1 MMMNV
6 SQHCS
11 NDRLDRLIS
20 IIMEIGVGEIIHVFP
35 SANQFGPTEH
45 CVTNTGVL
53 IIRSPKDGKM
63 ITGFMLTTDRAVAL
77 YRSNGMKNPPVT
89 LMKTIQ
95 NNEKKR
101 KHLFEK

>member
-11 NDRLDRLIS
+11 SDRLDRLVN

-35 SANQFGPTEH
+35 ASNQYGPTEH

-77 YRSNGMKNPPVT
+77 YRANGLKNPPAG
-89 LMKTIQ
+89 LMKTIH